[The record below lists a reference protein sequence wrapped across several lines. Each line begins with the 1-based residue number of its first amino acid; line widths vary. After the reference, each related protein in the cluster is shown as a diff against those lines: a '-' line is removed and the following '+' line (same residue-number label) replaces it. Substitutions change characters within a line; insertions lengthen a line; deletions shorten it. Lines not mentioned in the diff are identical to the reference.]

1 MKNTLK
7 TYKVF
12 YPVGMRILIPV
23 IMLLL
28 IVLHY
33 WFSYICG
40 EISLLLVSANL
51 MLLDLV
57 CDFFIFNGISS
68 PGTSYGILRCSPA
81 GKTLL
86 QRGIL
91 LDQLR
96 RLLEII
102 LVTAVV
108 AALTRG
114 STATSSPSGYL
125 WYTLL
130 NIAVIYTGSTLI
142 LTLVRYISSLM
153 PYVLVSFLL
162 TMIPAC
168 LLFFLYTKG
177 WLYSTWAFP
186 LLTVLFAA
194 AGVFATRFMLKL
206 ILRNYNRSFLR

>member
-12 YPVGMRILIPV
+12 YPLGARIMIPV
-23 IMLLL
+23 IMFLL
-28 IVLHY
+28 IVLHC
-33 WFSYICG
+33 WLGHICG
-40 EISLLLVSANL
+40 EISLGLISADL
-51 MLLDLV
+51 ILLDLL

-68 PGTSYGILRCSPA
+68 PGTSYGILRHSPA

-86 QRGIL
+86 QRAIL

-96 RLLEII
+96 RLLEIV

-153 PYVLVSFLL
+153 PYALVSSLL
-162 TMIPAC
+162 TMIPAGL
-168 LLFFLYTKG
+168 LLFLSIKG

-194 AGVFATRFMLKL
+194 AGVFASRFMLKL
-206 ILRNYNRSFLR
+206 VLRNYDRSFLR

>member
-68 PGTSYGILRCSPA
+68 PGTNYGLLRCSPA
-81 GKTLL
+81 GKALL

-96 RLLEII
+96 RLLEIV

-108 AALTRG
+108 AVLSRG
-114 STATSSPSGYL
+114 STAESSPSGYL
-125 WYTLL
+125 LYALL
-130 NIAVIYTGSTLI
+130 NISVIYTGSTLI

-153 PYVLVSFLL
+153 PYVLVGTLL
-162 TMIPAC
+162 TMIPVG
-168 LLFFLYTKG
+168 LLFFLSIKG
-177 WLYSTWAFP
+177 WLYNTWIVL
-186 LLTVLFAA
+186 LLTVLFVA

-206 ILRNYNRSFLR
+206 VLRNYDRSFLR

>member
-12 YPVGMRILIPV
+12 YPVGTRIVIPV

-28 IVLHY
+28 IILHY
-33 WFSYICG
+33 WLGHIYG
-40 EISLLLVSANL
+40 EISLGLISANL
-51 MLLDLV
+51 MLLDLL
-57 CDFFIFNGISS
+57 CDFFIFNGIPS
-68 PGTSYGILRCSPA
+68 PGTNYGILRYSPA
-81 GKTLL
+81 GKALL

-96 RLLEII
+96 RLLEIVF
-102 LVTAVV
+102 VTAIVS
-108 AALTRG
+108 ALTSG
-114 STATSSPSGYL
+114 STAVSSPSGYL

-153 PYVLVSFLL
+153 PYALVSSLL
-162 TMIPAC
+162 TMIPASL
-168 LLFFLYTKG
+168 LLFLYIKG

-194 AGVFATRFMLKL
+194 AGVFATRFMLNL
-206 ILRNYNRSFLR
+206 VLRNYDRSFVR

>member
-1 MKNTLK
+1 MKNALK

-12 YPVGMRILIPV
+12 YPVGVRILIPV
-23 IMLLL
+23 IMFLL

-33 WFSYICG
+33 WLGHICG
-40 EISLLLVSANL
+40 EISLELISVDLILPDLL
-51 MLLDLV
+51 

-68 PGTSYGILRCSPA
+68 PGTNYGILRQSPA
-81 GKTLL
+81 GKGLL
-86 QRGIL
+86 QRAIL

-96 RLLEII
+96 RLLEIV

-114 STATSSPSGYL
+114 STAASSPSGYL

>member
-7 TYKVF
+7 TYNVF
-12 YPVGMRILIPV
+12 YPLGARIMIPV
-23 IMLLL
+23 IMFLL

-33 WFSYICG
+33 WLGHICG
-40 EISLLLVSANL
+40 EISLGLISADL
-51 MLLDLV
+51 ILLDLL

-68 PGTSYGILRCSPA
+68 PGTSYGILRHSPA

-86 QRGIL
+86 QRAIL

-96 RLLEII
+96 RLLEIV

-153 PYVLVSFLL
+153 PYTLVSSLL
-162 TMIPAC
+162 TMIPAGL
-168 LLFFLYTKG
+168 LLFLSIKG

-194 AGVFATRFMLKL
+194 AGVFASRFMLKL
-206 ILRNYNRSFLR
+206 VLRNYDRSFLR

>member
-68 PGTSYGILRCSPA
+68 PGTSYGILRHSPA

-86 QRGIL
+86 QRAIL

-153 PYVLVSFLL
+153 PYALVSSLL
-162 TMIPAC
+162 TMIPAGL
-168 LLFFLYTKG
+168 LLFLSIKG

-194 AGVFATRFMLKL
+194 AGVFASRFMLKL
-206 ILRNYNRSFLR
+206 VLRNYDRSFLR

>member
-68 PGTSYGILRCSPA
+68 PGTSYGILRHSPA

-86 QRGIL
+86 QRAIL

-153 PYVLVSFLL
+153 PYVLVSSLL
-162 TMIPAC
+162 TMIPAGL
-168 LLFFLYTKG
+168 LLFLSVKG

-194 AGVFATRFMLKL
+194 AGVFALRFMLKL
-206 ILRNYNRSFLR
+206 VLRNYDRSFLR

>member
-68 PGTSYGILRCSPA
+68 PGTSYGILRHSPA

-86 QRGIL
+86 QRAIL

-153 PYVLVSFLL
+153 PYVLVSSLL
-162 TMIPAC
+162 TMIPAGL
-168 LLFFLYTKG
+168 LLFLSAKG

-194 AGVFATRFMLKL
+194 AGVFASRFMLKL
-206 ILRNYNRSFLR
+206 VLRNYDRSFLR

>member
-51 MLLDLV
+51 MLLDLL

-68 PGTSYGILRCSPA
+68 PGTSYGILRHSPA

-86 QRGIL
+86 QRAIL

-153 PYVLVSFLL
+153 PYVLVSSLL
-162 TMIPAC
+162 TMIPAGL
-168 LLFFLYTKG
+168 LLFLSVKG

-194 AGVFATRFMLKL
+194 AGVFASRFMLKL
-206 ILRNYNRSFLR
+206 VLRNYDRSFLR

>member
-12 YPVGMRILIPV
+12 YPLGARIMIPV
-23 IMLLL
+23 IMFLL

-33 WFSYICG
+33 WLGHICG
-40 EISLLLVSANL
+40 EISLGLISADL
-51 MLLDLV
+51 ILLDLL

-68 PGTSYGILRCSPA
+68 PGTSYGILRHSPA

-86 QRGIL
+86 QRAIL

-96 RLLEII
+96 RLLEIV

-153 PYVLVSFLL
+153 PYVLVSSLL
-162 TMIPAC
+162 TMIPAGL
-168 LLFFLYTKG
+168 LLFLSIKG

-194 AGVFATRFMLKL
+194 AGVFASRFMLKL
-206 ILRNYNRSFLR
+206 VLRNYDHSFLR

>member
-7 TYKVF
+7 TYNVF
-12 YPVGMRILIPV
+12 YPLGARIMIPV
-23 IMLLL
+23 IMFLL

-33 WFSYICG
+33 WLGHICG
-40 EISLLLVSANL
+40 EISLGLISADL
-51 MLLDLV
+51 ILLDLL

-68 PGTSYGILRCSPA
+68 PGTSYGILRHSPA

-86 QRGIL
+86 QRAIL

-96 RLLEII
+96 RLLEIV

-153 PYVLVSFLL
+153 PYALVSSLL
-162 TMIPAC
+162 TMIPAGL
-168 LLFFLYTKG
+168 LLFLSIKG

-194 AGVFATRFMLKL
+194 AGVFASRFMLKL
-206 ILRNYNRSFLR
+206 VLRNYDRSFLR

>member
-12 YPVGMRILIPV
+12 YPLGARIMIPV
-23 IMLLL
+23 IMFLL

-33 WFSYICG
+33 WLGHICG
-40 EISLLLVSANL
+40 EISLGLISADL
-51 MLLDLV
+51 ILLDLL

-68 PGTSYGILRCSPA
+68 PGTSYGILRHSPA

-86 QRGIL
+86 QRAIL

-96 RLLEII
+96 RLLEIV

-153 PYVLVSFLL
+153 PYVLVSSLL
-162 TMIPAC
+162 TMIPAGL
-168 LLFFLYTKG
+168 LLFLSAKG

-194 AGVFATRFMLKL
+194 AGVFASRFMLKL
-206 ILRNYNRSFLR
+206 VLRNYDRSFLR

>member
-12 YPVGMRILIPV
+12 YPLGARIMIPV
-23 IMLLL
+23 IMFLL

-33 WFSYICG
+33 WLGHICG
-40 EISLLLVSANL
+40 EISLGLISADL
-51 MLLDLV
+51 ILLDLL

-68 PGTSYGILRCSPA
+68 PGTSYGILRHSPA

-86 QRGIL
+86 QRAIL

-96 RLLEII
+96 RLLEIV

-153 PYVLVSFLL
+153 PYALVSSLL
-162 TMIPAC
+162 TMIPAGL
-168 LLFFLYTKG
+168 LLFLSIKG

-194 AGVFATRFMLKL
+194 AGVFASRFMLKL
-206 ILRNYNRSFLR
+206 VLRNYDRSFLR

>member
-7 TYKVF
+7 TYKVI
-12 YPVGMRILIPV
+12 YPLSARIMIPV

-33 WFSYICG
+33 WLGHIYG
-40 EISLLLVSANL
+40 EISLGLISADL
-51 MLLDLV
+51 MLLDLL
-57 CDFFIFNGISS
+57 CDFFIFNGVSS
-68 PGTSYGILRCSPA
+68 PGTNYGILRYSPA
-81 GKTLL
+81 GKALL

-96 RLLEII
+96 RLLEIV

-114 STATSSPSGYL
+114 STAVSSPSGYL

-153 PYVLVSFLL
+153 PYVLVSSLL
-162 TMIPAC
+162 TMIPAG
-168 LLFFLYTKG
+168 LLFLLYTKG

-206 ILRNYNRSFLR
+206 VLRNYDHSFLR

>member
-12 YPVGMRILIPV
+12 YPLGARIMIPA
-23 IMLLL
+23 IMFLL

-33 WFSYICG
+33 WLGHICG
-40 EISLLLVSANL
+40 EISLGLISADL
-51 MLLDLV
+51 ILLDLL

-68 PGTSYGILRCSPA
+68 PGTSYGILRHSPA

-86 QRGIL
+86 QRAIL

-96 RLLEII
+96 RLLEIV

-153 PYVLVSFLL
+153 PYALVSSLL
-162 TMIPAC
+162 TMIPAGL
-168 LLFFLYTKG
+168 LLFLSIKG

-194 AGVFATRFMLKL
+194 AGVFASRFMLKL
-206 ILRNYNRSFLR
+206 VLRNYDRSFLR

>member
-12 YPVGMRILIPV
+12 YPLGARIMIPV
-23 IMLLL
+23 IMFLL

-33 WFSYICG
+33 WLGHICG
-40 EISLLLVSANL
+40 EISLGLISADL
-51 MLLDLV
+51 ILLDLL

-68 PGTSYGILRCSPA
+68 PGTSYGILRHSPA
-81 GKTLL
+81 GKALL
-86 QRGIL
+86 QRAIL

-96 RLLEII
+96 RLLEIV

-153 PYVLVSFLL
+153 PYALVSSLL
-162 TMIPAC
+162 TMIPAGL
-168 LLFFLYTKG
+168 LLFLSIKG

-194 AGVFATRFMLKL
+194 AGVFASRFMLKL
-206 ILRNYNRSFLR
+206 VLRNYDRGFLR

>member
-12 YPVGMRILIPV
+12 YPLGARIIIPV
-23 IMLLL
+23 IMFLL

-33 WFSYICG
+33 WLGHICG
-40 EISLLLVSANL
+40 EISLGLISADL
-51 MLLDLV
+51 ILLDLL

-68 PGTSYGILRCSPA
+68 PGTSYGILRHSPA

-86 QRGIL
+86 QRAIL

-96 RLLEII
+96 RLLEIV

-153 PYVLVSFLL
+153 PYALVSSLL
-162 TMIPAC
+162 TMIPAGL
-168 LLFFLYTKG
+168 LLFLSIKG

-194 AGVFATRFMLKL
+194 AGVFASRFMLKL
-206 ILRNYNRSFLR
+206 VLRNYDRSFLR

>member
-7 TYKVF
+7 TYKVI
-12 YPVGMRILIPV
+12 YPLSARILIPV

-28 IVLHY
+28 IILHY
-33 WFSYICG
+33 WLGHIYG
-40 EISLLLVSANL
+40 EISLGLISADL
-51 MLLDLV
+51 MLLDLL

-68 PGTSYGILRCSPA
+68 PGTNYGILRYSPA
-81 GKTLL
+81 GKALL

-96 RLLEII
+96 RLLEIV

-108 AALTRG
+108 AVLTRG
-114 STATSSPSGYL
+114 STAASPSGYV

-153 PYVLVSFLL
+153 PYVLVSSLL
-162 TMIPAC
+162 TLIPAGL
-168 LLFFLYTKG
+168 LLFLSIKG
-177 WLYSTWAFP
+177 WLYNTWIVL

-206 ILRNYNRSFLR
+206 VLRNYDRSFLR

>member
-68 PGTSYGILRCSPA
+68 PGTSYGILRHSPA

-86 QRGIL
+86 QRAIL

-153 PYVLVSFLL
+153 PYVLVSSLL
-162 TMIPAC
+162 TMIPAGL
-168 LLFFLYTKG
+168 LLFLSVKG

-194 AGVFATRFMLKL
+194 AGVFASRFMLKL
-206 ILRNYNRSFLR
+206 VLRNYDRSFLR

>member
-12 YPVGMRILIPV
+12 YPLGARIMIPV
-23 IMLLL
+23 IMFLL

-33 WFSYICG
+33 WLGHICG
-40 EISLLLVSANL
+40 EISLGLISADL
-51 MLLDLV
+51 ILLDLL

-68 PGTSYGILRCSPA
+68 PGTSYGILRHSPA

-86 QRGIL
+86 QRAIL

-96 RLLEII
+96 RLLGIV

-114 STATSSPSGYL
+114 STVTSSPSGYL

-153 PYVLVSFLL
+153 PYALVSSLL
-162 TMIPAC
+162 TMIPAGL
-168 LLFFLYTKG
+168 LLFLSIKG

-194 AGVFATRFMLKL
+194 AGVFASRFMLKL
-206 ILRNYNRSFLR
+206 VLRNYDRSFLR